1 MKKYFLVVV
10 AVLSLFAV
18 VAPLGASAQG
28 NSSVTPFQSVTVV
41 NVYAISVWNDTGVT
55 LTPGMSVTI
64 SASGSVD
71 RGVGQLTGPDGFN
84 FLCGTVCT
92 GAGLPIYS
100 LIGQIGTGAPFFV
113 GTGPT
118 TVSGEGT
125 LSLAFNDGLY
135 ADNSGFFVA
144 TISSECMPGNG
155 NGDKNH
161 THCGAPGQN

>member
-28 NSSVTPFQSVTVV
+28 NNGAALQTVTTTV

-55 LTPGMSVTI
+55 LTPGTSMTI
-64 SASGSVD
+64 TASGSVD
-71 RGVGQLTGPDGFN
+71 RSGEGHFTDPDG
-84 FLCGTVCT
+84 LDGVEH
-92 GAGLPIYS
+92 AGLPAYS
-100 LIGQIGTGAPFFV
+100 LIGQIGTGTPFFV

-135 ADNSGFFVA
+135 TDNSGFFVA
-144 TISSECMPGNG
+144 TISYECMPGNG
-155 NGDKNH
+155 DGDKNH
-161 THCGAPGQN
+161 IHCGAPGQD